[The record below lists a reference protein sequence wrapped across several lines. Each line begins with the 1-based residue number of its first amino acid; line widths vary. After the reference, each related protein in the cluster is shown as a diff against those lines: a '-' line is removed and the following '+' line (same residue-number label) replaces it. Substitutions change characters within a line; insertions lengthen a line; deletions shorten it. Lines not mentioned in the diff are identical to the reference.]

1 MAYHHHHPR
10 LLQSLTRPTHI
21 KLLTNRFP
29 LNQHHFHSRTTT
41 TTRLTSRIPTT
52 QSSSFK
58 THANQLNQCKIPTAK
73 TTTTTE
79 TKTETE
85 TTATKNDQPPKA
97 ISTVSLSDLRRL
109 IRLAKPETKTLTI
122 AGGLLAVSS
131 TVSLSMPFLWGRVID
146 VFTSPEQLSSFS
158 SSLPTVVGV
167 LTGVFLLGSGAN
179 TLRIILMHI
188 AGQRII
194 NRLRTSA
201 FASIMRADISW
212 HDLRASSSSSSAS
225 SNNTTNTSIT
235 SHLNSSHG
243 TGDLVSRLSSDCH
256 LVGDSITRDLA
267 DGTKALATVLAGV
280 SMMFLISS
288 KLTLVM
294 LTVVPPTAIG
304 AVFFGHYLKKLSRQT
319 QVALAQITSHT
330 EEKLNLLRAVH
341 TFNAVPLEIKTF
353 DRKAHTIFELARKE
367 AYARGLFFGGSGFTG
382 NATIIALLTYGG
394 TLVSRGEISVGDLS
408 SLMMYTAY
416 VGSSL
421 ISLSS
426 WFATLM
432 KGLGASSRIF
442 DLLDAKPV
450 SVTLGQGRVLSP
462 TEPLK
467 PVVFKN
473 VHFSYPARPHTP
485 ILKGLDL
492 QITPGS
498 SLAIAGSSGSGK
510 STLAYLLLRFYD
522 PQSGGIFYGDESIQS
537 FTAESWRSNIGA
549 VPQDPALLSGTIG
562 ENIIYGISGMVAE
575 SKMREAARLANAIEF
590 IESLPSGFET
600 EVGPKGIQLSGGQRQ
615 RLAIARALVRDPKL
629 LILDEATSA
638 LDTAAE
644 NEVNQ
649 AIQSVMNSGSL
660 TTVIIAHRL
669 STLKTA
675 DRIVY
680 MEDGKIVESGTYDEL
695 SREGTGFNL
704 MIRSQLLSGG
714 GRRI

>member
-1 MAYHHHHPR
+1 
-10 LLQSLTRPTHI
+10 
-21 KLLTNRFP
+21 
-29 LNQHHFHSRTTT
+29 
-41 TTRLTSRIPTT
+41 
-52 QSSSFK
+52 
-58 THANQLNQCKIPTAK
+58 
-73 TTTTTE
+73 
-79 TKTETE
+79 
-85 TTATKNDQPPKA
+85 
-97 ISTVSLSDLRRL
+97 
-109 IRLAKPETKTLTI
+109 
-122 AGGLLAVSS
+122 
-131 TVSLSMPFLWGRVID
+131 
-146 VFTSPEQLSSFS
+146 
-158 SSLPTVVGV
+158 
-167 LTGVFLLGSGAN
+167 
-179 TLRIILMHI
+179 
-188 AGQRII
+188 
-194 NRLRTSA
+194 
-201 FASIMRADISW
+201 
-212 HDLRASSSSSSAS
+212 
-225 SNNTTNTSIT
+225 
-235 SHLNSSHG
+235 
-243 TGDLVSRLSSDCH
+243 
-256 LVGDSITRDLA
+256 
-267 DGTKALATVLAGV
+267 
-280 SMMFLISS
+280 
-288 KLTLVM
+288 
-294 LTVVPPTAIG
+294 
-304 AVFFGHYLKKLSRQT
+304 
-319 QVALAQITSHT
+319 
-330 EEKLNLLRAVH
+330 
-341 TFNAVPLEIKTF
+341 
-353 DRKAHTIFELARKE
+353 
-367 AYARGLFFGGSGFTG
+367 
-382 NATIIALLTYGG
+382 
-394 TLVSRGEISVGDLS
+394 
-408 SLMMYTAY
+408 MMYTAY

-680 MEDGKIVESGTYDEL
+680 MEDGKIVESGSYDEL

>member
-1 MAYHHHHPR
+1 MARAAPSPQPPTMAHLARLGLQLPSLGRSRTALRLSPR
-10 LLQSLTRPTHI
+10 LAAAARTHAGLPQ
-21 KLLTNRFP
+21 KRTAA
-29 LNQHHFHSRTTT
+29 TTT
-41 TTRLTSRIPTT
+41 APK
-52 QSSSFK
+52 K
-58 THANQLNQCKIPTAK
+58 T
-73 TTTTTE
+73 
-79 TKTETE
+79 
-85 TTATKNDQPPKA
+85 DGPKP
-97 ISTVSLSDLRRL
+97 VSLSDLRRL
-109 IRLAKPETKTLTI
+109 VTLARPESKTLSI

-131 TVSLSMPFLWGRVID
+131 SVSLSMPFLWGRVID
-146 VFTSPEQLSSFS
+146 VFTSPAQLSAFS
-158 SSLPTVVGV
+158 SDLPTVVGL
-167 LTGVFLLGSGAN
+167 LTGLFLLGSGAN
-179 TLRIILMHI
+179 TFRIILMHI

-194 NRLRTSA
+194 NRLRSAA

-212 HDLRASSSSSSAS
+212 HDLRASSSSST
-225 SNNTTNTSIT
+225 NNQITTTTTTTTNNNNNNI
-235 SHLNSSHG
+235 SHG

-304 AVFFGHYLKKLSRQT
+304 AVFFGQYLKKLSRAT
-319 QVALAQITSHT
+319 QIALAQITSHT
-330 EEKLNLLRAVH
+330 EEKINQLRTVH
-341 TFNAVPLEIKTF
+341 TFNAVPAEISSF
-353 DRKAHTIFELARKE
+353 DRKANTLFELARKE

-442 DLLDAKPV
+442 DLLDAQPV
-450 SVTLGQGRVLSP
+450 SVKLGEGRVLSP

-467 PVVFKN
+467 PVIFQN

-492 QITPGS
+492 TITPGT

-522 PQSGGIFYGDESIQS
+522 PQSGGILYGDEPIRS
-537 FTAESWRSNIGA
+537 FTAESWRANIGA
-549 VPQDPALLSGTIG
+549 VPQDPALLSGTVG
-562 ENIIYGISGMVAE
+562 TNISYGLPGIVSESMMV
-575 SKMREAARLANAIEF
+575 EAAGLANALEF
-590 IESLPSGFET
+590 IEALPLRFET

-615 RLAIARALVRDPKL
+615 RLAIARALVRNPKL

-638 LDTAAE
+638 LDTGAE
-644 NEVNQ
+644 NEVNL
-649 AIQSVMNSGSL
+649 AIQSVMNSRSL

-675 DRIVY
+675 DKIVY
-680 MEDGKIVESGTYDEL
+680 MEDGKIVEAGSFDEL
-695 SREGTGFNL
+695 AREGTAFNL
-704 MIRSQLLSGG
+704 MIRSQLLAGG
-714 GRRI
+714 GRM

>member
-1 MAYHHHHPR
+1 MAHHPLLFNLSRTSNHHR
-10 LLQSLTRPTHI
+10 LLLPPLRLSFSTITR
-21 KLLTNRFP
+21 RA
-29 LNQHHFHSRTTT
+29 
-41 TTRLTSRIPTT
+41 TTRLTGPPRISLLRTYTSQHEQIKPTEP
-52 QSSSFK
+52 SSTSK
-58 THANQLNQCKIPTAK
+58 T
-73 TTTTTE
+73 
-79 TKTETE
+79 
-85 TTATKNDQPPKA
+85 
-97 ISTVSLSDLRRL
+97 ISSVSVSDLRRL
-109 IRLAKPETKTLTI
+109 ARLAKPETKTLSL
-122 AGGLLAVSS
+122 AGGLLAISS
-131 TVSLSMPFLWGRVID
+131 SVSLSMPFLWGRVID
-146 VFTSPEQLSSFS
+146 IFTNPELLQNFS
-158 SSLPTVVGV
+158 SSLPQVIGI
-167 LTGVFLLGSGAN
+167 LTGVFLVGSGAN

-212 HDLRASSSSSSAS
+212 HDLRPSSSSSSS
-225 SNNTTNTSIT
+225 TNNTN
-235 SHLNSSHG
+235 LNNSNDAGG

-256 LVGDSITRDLA
+256 IVGDSITRDLA
-267 DGTKALATVLAGV
+267 DGTKSLVTVIAGV

-304 AVFFGHYLKKLSRQT
+304 AVFFGQYLKKLSNLT
-319 QVALAQITSHT
+319 QIKLGEITNHT
-330 EEKLNLLRAVH
+330 QEKINHLRLVH
-341 TFNAVPLEIKTF
+341 TFNSVPIEINSF
-353 DRKAHTIFELARKE
+353 DQKAYKIFELARKE

-432 KGLGASSRIF
+432 KGLGASNRIF
-442 DLLDAKPV
+442 EILDAKPV
-450 SVTLGQGRVLSP
+450 SVILGKGRTLDSGESLR
-462 TEPLK
+462 

-473 VHFSYPARPHTP
+473 VHFSYPARPNTP
-485 ILKGLDL
+485 ILNGLDL
-492 QITPGS
+492 EITPGS

-522 PQSGGIFYGDESIQS
+522 PQSGGIYYGDERIDD
-537 FTAESWRSNIGA
+537 FTPESWRSNIGA
-549 VPQDPALLSGTIG
+549 VPQDPALLTGTVA
-562 ENIIYGISGMVAE
+562 ENIRYGVTGIVPETM
-575 SKMREAARLANAIEF
+575 MIEAARLANALEF
-590 IESLPSGFET
+590 IDSLPARFET

-615 RLAIARALVRDPKL
+615 RLAIARALVRQPKL

-638 LDTAAE
+638 LDTASE
-644 NEVNQ
+644 NEVNL
-649 AIQSVMNSGSL
+649 AIQSIMNSRSL

-680 MEDGKIVESGTYDEL
+680 MENGKIVESGTYDEL

-704 MIRSQLLSGG
+704 MIRSQLLAGG
-714 GRRI
+714 GRI